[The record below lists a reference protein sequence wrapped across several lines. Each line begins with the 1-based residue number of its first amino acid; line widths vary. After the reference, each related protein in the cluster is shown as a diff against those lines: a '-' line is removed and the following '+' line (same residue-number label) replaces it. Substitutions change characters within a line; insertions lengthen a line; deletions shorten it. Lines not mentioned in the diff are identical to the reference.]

1 MKRGLKKG
9 KKVKIFELIN
19 TESEEITKLDST
31 KVKEKSCKQKKT
43 QGPGSKNLK
52 REKKI
57 CSERKSV
64 KSTCPTVSHL
74 NTRFHRHVLSR

>member
-31 KVKEKSCKQKKT
+31 KVKEKSCKQKKNT
-43 QGPGSKNLK
+43 RAGVKELEKRKKNMF
-52 REKKI
+52 RKKKCEI
-57 CSERKSV
+57 N
-64 KSTCPTVSHL
+64 VSH
-74 NTRFHRHVLSR
+74 RQSSEHKVS